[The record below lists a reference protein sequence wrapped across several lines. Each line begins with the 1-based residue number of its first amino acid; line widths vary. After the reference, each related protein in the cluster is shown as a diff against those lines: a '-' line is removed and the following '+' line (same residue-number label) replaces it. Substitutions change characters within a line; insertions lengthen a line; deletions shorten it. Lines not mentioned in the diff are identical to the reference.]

1 MDNDPLVLAH
11 ARALLTSSPDGRTA
25 YIPADLRDPA
35 AILSHPVTREVLD
48 FSRPVALMLVA
59 ILHFVVI
66 SPTGLRRFAL
76 SAGTRP
82 RPGYQACPAA
92 AMAPATS
99 AGVVTQMPSMAV
111 MARSAS
117 FT

>member
-48 FSRPVALMLVA
+48 FSRPVALMLVDA
-59 ILHFVVI
+59 PRGASLY
-66 SPTGLRRFAL
+66 PRLG
-76 SAGTRP
+76 SA
-82 RPGYQACPAA
+82 
-92 AMAPATS
+92 
-99 AGVVTQMPSMAV
+99 
-111 MARSAS
+111 AS
-117 FT
+117 R